1 VDFRASCLLLTQS
14 GHGSPHSKS
23 YFDPVRCALL
33 SLGQGHETPLQRRV
47 GQIATP
53 QIGNAKGRPNA
64 TRNRGASVAG
74 EGTVVARLTHERDEA
89 LLREAAN
96 SEILRLI
103 SRSPGDLEL
112 VFRSILENAVRICD
126 AKFGNLA
133 LLEGDGF
140 RFVAQHGAPPK
151 YRDLRQREP
160 FIRRNTRTNLGRV
173 IKTKQVVH
181 VADVAVEEPNSG
193 IAATA
198 T

>member
-1 VDFRASCLLLTQS
+1 M
-14 GHGSPHSKS
+14 P
-23 YFDPVRCALL
+23 LL
-33 SLGQGHETPLQRRV
+33 SLGEAMKRRSSAGGKPAKPRGPKRSTPKRR
-47 GQIATP
+47 
-53 QIGNAKGRPNA
+53 NAPKA
-64 TRNRGASVAG
+64 TRNRGVSIAG
-74 EGTVVARLTHERDEA
+74 QETVVVRLTRERDEA

-96 SEILRLI
+96 SEILDLI

-160 FIRRNTRTNLGRV
+160 FIRRNARTNLGRV

-193 IAATA
+193 IAALGGARTLVNVP
-198 T
+198 